1 MVQAVNITQATPKA
15 VQIWGYTA
23 PCTVRDIAASVNT
36 IAAGLT
42 GAGHEIHIMSGTHGY
57 CGDMAGAVATREQKF
72 AVEDRAL
79 ANPKTKDGKPVAL
92 VVHDFNTGGLGP
104 DPVTKAL
111 SKLNGDMRG
120 IVGSRDASLV
130 TFLLAYC
137 CSAGKE
143 PAPKR

>member
-1 MVQAVNITQATPKA
+1 MTTPVNITSATPKA
-15 VQIWGYTA
+15 VQIWGFPA
-23 PCTVRDIAASVNT
+23 PCTVRDVAAAINV
-36 IAAGLT
+36 IAAGLS

-57 CGDMAGAVATREQKF
+57 CSGQVGAVATREQKF
-72 AVEDRAL
+72 AAEDRAL

-104 DPVTKAL
+104 DPVTQAM

-137 CSAGKE
+137 CSSGT
-143 PAPKR
+143 R